1 MKTTKRFFAA
11 LLAAGMALA
20 LAACNKGGIIE
31 SEEDFQKNMH
41 QSDYYRLSEI
51 CETEDGYYFLMGGSD
66 AIYFE
71 KETGQATILCT
82 KPDCSHDSDTCDGRI
97 VGDVLWATGG
107 RLYYTNSTLLEE
119 HGKLVDH
126 GERIYSAALDGT
138 RRKVVMDLEFEPSGS
153 STYVNPILHR
163 GYVYFFYSGVF
174 YRAPLGGKLKSTAQ
188 RLWGEEIA
196 GETGRVHIYDSIPV
210 GNSFTLWAD
219 GDFVYFMV
227 NVKQADGTYKDTLF
241 AFDTTVDVEKSDG
254 ELVRQVWETP
264 DADTVGEWTETGVSV
279 SQWYVKD
286 GYIYFYLSGGDFWRC
301 SLETGDYELL
311 AETHEKTLYGKAV
324 FSDEYMCLL
333 NAEPEDKSLPG
344 FVVAEEFRYD
354 YNSLVGGDT
363 FYLYGLDG
371 KLVKTLPLDSVF
383 EQFEDVENIE
393 PLFCGDGEV
402 WFVAEAVHSTGE
414 MGTPQEGF
422 LPFGGVKTYDYIV
435 CRLNIDT
442 GEIAEVYREHRE

>member
-1 MKTTKRFFAA
+1 MKTIRKPLAAVLAA
-11 LLAAGMALA
+11 LLTLS

-174 YRAPLGGKLKSTAQ
+174 YRAPLGGKLKRTAQ

-264 DADTVGEWTETGVSV
+264 DADTVGEWAETGVSV
-279 SQWYVKD
+279 SKWYVKD
-286 GYIYFYLSGGDFWRC
+286 GYIYFYLSGGDMWRTELATGK
-301 SLETGDYELL
+301 LEKMAD
-311 AETHEKTLYGKAV
+311 THEKTQYGSAI

-333 NAEPEDKSLPG
+333 NDYPVAFYGDPTLVPG
-344 FVVAEEFRYD
+344 GQYRSY
-354 YNSLVGGDT
+354 GDT
-363 FYLYGLDG
+363 IFVYGLDG
-371 KLVKTLPLDSVF
+371 ALVKEISLSNLYDDPDEMAQMHLLCCAGTDIFFLTTGRTPAGGSGIVSATTKGGDTNLCHAD
-383 EQFEDVENIE
+383 IE
-393 PLFCGDGEV
+393 TGEV
-402 WFVAEAVHSTGE
+402 
-414 MGTPQEGF
+414 
-422 LPFGGVKTYDYIV
+422 
-435 CRLNIDT
+435 
-442 GEIAEVYREHRE
+442 EVIYTLRKGQ